1 MSLHAQGVAVV
12 TGASSGIGAAY
23 AERLARRGY
32 DLTIVDRNR
41 KRLDA
46 LAARISDDTG
56 RAVEVFVADLG
67 KLEDLARIET
77 TLKQDA
83 SVTMLVNNAG
93 IGAVTPLLQSNA
105 GVMEEMIK
113 LNVVALTRL
122 TYAIASTFVA
132 RGHGTIINIS
142 SLAAIAPEI
151 VNGVYGATKAYVL
164 AFSQSLHH
172 ELADKGIRVQVVMPG
187 ATSIEFCQTEGT
199 PRASRPAEK
208 VMPAAD
214 VVGAALAGLDVGE
227 LVTIPSL
234 RDIADWDAL
243 EAARRKLAPNLSR
256 AHAAARYRPSTKTD
270 TSTRH

>member
-1 MSLHAQGVAVV
+1 MSPHAQGVAVV
-12 TGASSGIGAAY
+12 TGASSGIGTAY

-46 LAARISDDTG
+46 LAARISDNTG
-56 RAVEVFVADLG
+56 RAVEVFVADLRM
-67 KLEDLARIET
+67 LEDLARVET
-77 TLKQDA
+77 TLIEDA

-93 IGAVTPLLQSNA
+93 IGANTPLLQSNA

-122 TYAIASTFVA
+122 TCAIAPTFVA

-142 SLAAIAPEI
+142 SVAAIAPEI

-172 ELADKGIRVQVVMPG
+172 ELIDKGIRVQVVMPG
-187 ATSIEFCQTEGT
+187 ATSIEFCKTAGT
-199 PRASRPAEK
+199 PRASLPAEK

-214 VVGAALAGLDVGE
+214 VVDAALAGLDVGE
-227 LVTIPSL
+227 LVTISG
-234 RDIADWDAL
+234 
-243 EAARRKLAPNLSR
+243 ARRRRRSR
-256 AHAAARYRPSTKTD
+256 
-270 TSTRH
+270 

>member
-1 MSLHAQGVAVV
+1 MSFHAQGVAVV

-32 DLTIVDRNR
+32 DLTIVDRDR

-56 RAVEVFVADLG
+56 RAVEVFAADLR
-67 KLEDLARIET
+67 KLEDLAHIET

-113 LNVVALTRL
+113 VNVVALTRL
-122 TYAIASTFVA
+122 TYAIAPTFVA

-142 SLAAIAPEI
+142 SVAAIVPEI

-172 ELADKGIRVQVVMPG
+172 ELTDKGIRVQVVMPG
-187 ATSIEFCQTEGT
+187 ATSIEFCNAAGT
-199 PRASRPAEK
+199 PRASLPAAK

-214 VVGAALAGLDVGE
+214 VVDAALAGLDVGE

-234 RDIADWDAL
+234 RKIADWDAL

-256 AHAAARYRPSTKTD
+256 THAAARYRPSTNTD